1 MTPHVVLQLDP
12 KTETPPFCFS
22 QLKLAKERKKGDKI
36 VNESQEKAY
45 WRVYRPPP
53 GFTTVVES
61 SPVPTREQRVK
72 LRSRTREHLTEE
84 YEFLRN
90 YAATSRAKVGVSVES
105 LVDFSE
111 NIYAEFDACINAV
124 VPSNPWIS
132 DDQTYWML
140 NSALYESAENVFLF
154 TIKMSIPFF

>member
-1 MTPHVVLQLDP
+1 M
-12 KTETPPFCFS
+12 FS

-111 NIYAEFDACINAV
+111 NIYADFDACINTV

-140 NSALYESAENVFLF
+140 NSALYVNTADSRDDLLG
-154 TIKMSIPFF
+154 